1 MARAKLYFERMEAEL
16 ADPDMLPKR
25 RGQVMECAAAGMQSK
40 EIARALGISV
50 DTVNWHLAELMDQ
63 FHAASRLD
71 LVSQGWMHGILKAR
85 KATVA
90 TAFVLAMFA
99 SLPMARTRVSR
110 VSSPRPVASMTRIGR
125 REVAGVYA

>member
-1 MARAKLYFERMEAEL
+1 MARTKLYFERMEAEL
-16 ADPDMLPKR
+16 ADPNLLPKR

-50 DTVNWHLAELMDQ
+50 DTVNWHLGELMDQ

-99 SLPMARTRVSR
+99 SLPMTRTRVNQ
-110 VSSPRPVASMTRIGR
+110 VNTTRPVASVMRLGR
-125 REVAGVYA
+125 YEISGVYA

>member
-85 KATVA
+85 KATVLPPSCWPCSP
-90 TAFVLAMFA
+90 AFPWLGQGYPVYPVRA
-99 SLPMARTRVSR
+99 P
-110 VSSPRPVASMTRIGR
+110 SPA
-125 REVAGVYA
+125 